1 MFYKDQAFEIAQCT
15 ALRNQVHSVW
25 FDLYEDHPIEHHN
38 DTAYNKW
45 IDHSKFED
53 HTEIKVLIDRFCNA
67 LALKA
72 SGLIG
77 EPAEWICKGITR
89 WDPGTSMNPHIDAE
103 PGWEDRELA
112 AMIYLNSDFTGG
124 ELYFSSDEFPY
135 GEKSF
140 QPNSGM
146 CVIFPCK
153 GEMFRHG
160 VTTIETGVRYTL
172 SGWLKKRS
180 T

>member
-124 ELYFSSDEFPY
+124 EYIFQVMSFLM
-135 GEKSF
+135 EKSRF
-140 QPNSGM
+140 NPIRGCASFFHVKER
-146 CVIFPCK
+146 CLDTV
-153 GEMFRHG
+153 
-160 VTTIETGVRYTL
+160 
-172 SGWLKKRS
+172 
-180 T
+180 